1 LVMHSGP
8 DKYDHENKAKVFFF
22 VSYGLLLAMALC
34 WSVDDSLVYIFFGAA
49 VYFAFLGFYSFPKNK
64 KFQESGRGE
73 AQGESIFADGLKNI
87 FEKHRVT
94 KTKTQRTFAQPTTPE
109 STRRIVFL
117 VAAGIFATFFIFFIG
132 SIISGSSDDESLV
145 YFNTAEGNYLD
156 GNYDSAY
163 LNYRRAWKSNETYAE
178 AMLGYGN
185 VLAIRKQPDSAIIM
199 FDKALEINPDYRE
212 AGYAKAATYY
222 NLEKYAEAIGIIVPL
237 LQQHT
242 DYYDAM
248 LLAGDSYYALR
259 QFDEAMRWYEDAY
272 ENGGSR
278 SRALC
283 HIMAYIYDTQGD
295 YSRAIDLYKEALS
308 YDSSV
313 VDIYK
318 RLGELLPNEDGN
330 YYRTQAVKLQH
341 R

>member
-1 LVMHSGP
+1 MNSGP
-8 DKYDHENKAKVFFF
+8 DKYDQGNKSKVFFI
-22 VSYGLLLAMALC
+22 VSYGFLLAMALC

-64 KFQESGRGE
+64 KFQESGRG
-73 AQGESIFADGLKNI
+73 GGGRRESTFADGLKNI
-87 FEKHRVT
+87 FQKRHVAEPKA
-94 KTKTQRTFAQPTTPE
+94 QRTFAQPTTPE
-109 STRRIVFL
+109 SARRIVFL

-132 SIISGSSDDESLV
+132 SIVSGSGDDESLV
-145 YFNTAEGNYLD
+145 YFNAAEENYLA

-185 VLAIRKQPDSAIIM
+185 VLAIRKQPDSAMIM

-222 NLEKYAEAIGIIVPL
+222 NLEKYAEAIGIIVPM

-259 QFDEAMRWYEDAY
+259 QFDESMRWYEDA
-272 ENGGSR
+272 
-278 SRALC
+278 
-283 HIMAYIYDTQGD
+283 
-295 YSRAIDLYKEALS
+295 
-308 YDSSV
+308 
-313 VDIYK
+313 
-318 RLGELLPNEDGN
+318 
-330 YYRTQAVKLQH
+330 
-341 R
+341 